1 MQARVRRAPKR
12 ISANLGRE
20 TETLLL
26 KGQEGACLERLAL
39 LLRENGVL
47 SWVVRPVPWLRMLVG
62 GDWLVILRLSA

>member
-20 TETLLL
+20 TEALLL

-39 LLRENGVL
+39 MMRENGV
-47 SWVVRPVPWLRMLVG
+47 RPVQWLRMLVG
-62 GDWLVILRLSA
+62 GDWLVILRSSA